1 MAEYARSYSAIRAA
15 GADVAV
21 LSVDSAERSAA
32 LRNELALP
40 FPILGDASRAVVKA
54 WDLYNPREMG
64 GIAVPAVFVIDPD
77 LRVRWRSVD
86 STRKRVCA
94 DGVLRF
100 LRGEADASSLAPS
113 SVGAGLGDFAR
124 ALGNAVRRGAKT
136 PNT

>member
-1 MAEYARSYSAIRAA
+1 LAEYARVHPEIRAA
-15 GADVAV
+15 GADVAA

-32 LRNELALP
+32 LREQLKLP
-40 FPILGDASRAVVKA
+40 FPILGDVSRAVVQA

-86 STRKRVCA
+86 STRERVSA

-100 LRGEADASSLAPS
+100 LRGEAAASSPARTR
-113 SVGAGLGDFAR
+113 VRAGLGEFAR
-124 ALGNAVRRGAKT
+124 ALGNAARRGAKT
-136 PNT
+136 PRG

>member
-1 MAEYARSYSAIRAA
+1 MYPAIRAA
-15 GADVAV
+15 GADVAA
-21 LSVDSAERSAA
+21 LSVDAAERSAA
-32 LRNELALP
+32 LRDQLTLP
-40 FPILGDASRAVVKA
+40 FPILGDVTRAVVQA

-86 STRKRVCA
+86 STRRRVSA

-100 LRGEADASSLAPS
+100 LRGEAAAGSLARS
-113 SVGAGLGDFAR
+113 GVRAGLAEFAR

-136 PNT
+136 PRT